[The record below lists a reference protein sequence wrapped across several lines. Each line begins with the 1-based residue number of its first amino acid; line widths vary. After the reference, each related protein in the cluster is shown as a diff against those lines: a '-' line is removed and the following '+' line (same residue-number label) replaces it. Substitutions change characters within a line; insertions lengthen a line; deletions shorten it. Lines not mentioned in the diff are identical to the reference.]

1 MAKVTVVKPR
11 TERIQPG
18 IWRLKL
24 PCPWPGVP
32 HGNAWALQ
40 RGAGLVLVDTGV
52 GGPGRLRM
60 LDIALAQAGF
70 GVEDIKLV
78 VCTHAHSDHYGLA
91 ASICEQTGCEL
102 WMHPKWEHIRLQAD
116 DPQMALERRLEVGRM
131 SGVPVVALDRY
142 RQERTDK
149 PEAEI
154 DGIRPP
160 DRELVPGVEVETDIG
175 TWQVIET
182 PGHAPS
188 HVCLHQPERRL
199 MLSGDHLLGRTV
211 LFFDYGHTA
220 DPFGEYLASLD
231 RVEPLRDRPL
241 PARPRQ
247 TVPRPGARRSPTSA
261 ARPSELLD
269 QVRAGLADGA
279 EPTAFEVVEAI
290 VGRENLSA
298 ADRRLPAADRPRLPR
313 PPGGARRG
321 EPGPRLRSAALACL
335 SASALHSPSSSTRAG
350 CGASIGASPS
360 R

>member
-1 MAKVTVVKPR
+1 MAKATVVKPR

-32 HGNAWALQ
+32 HGNAWAVQ

-60 LDIALAQAGF
+60 LDIALAQSGF
-70 GVEDIKLV
+70 GVDDIELV

-131 SGVPVVALDRY
+131 SGVPGVALDRY
-142 RQERTDK
+142 RNERTDRS
-149 PEAEI
+149 EDEI
-154 DGIRPP
+154 DGIRAP

-188 HVCLHQPERRL
+188 HVCLHQPERKL

-211 LFFDYGHTA
+211 MFFDYGHTP

-231 RVEPLRDRPL
+231 LVEPLDVDLCL
-241 PARPRQ
+241 PGHGKPFR
-247 TVPRPGARRSPTSA
+247 
-261 ARPSELLD
+261 
-269 QVRAGLADGA
+269 
-279 EPTAFEVVEAI
+279 
-290 VGRENLSA
+290 
-298 ADRRLPAADRPRLPR
+298 
-313 PPGGARRG
+313 
-321 EPGPRLRSAALACL
+321 
-335 SASALHSPSSSTRAG
+335 
-350 CGASIGASPS
+350 
-360 R
+360 

>member
-1 MAKVTVVKPR
+1 MAQATVVKPR

-32 HGNAWALQ
+32 HGNAWAVQ
-40 RGAGLVLVDTGV
+40 RGAGLVLFDTGV

-60 LDIALAQAGF
+60 LDIALAQSGF
-70 GVEDIKLV
+70 GVDDIELV

-102 WMHPKWEHIRLQAD
+102 WMHPKWEHIRMQAD
-116 DPQMALERRLEVGRM
+116 DPAAALERRLEVGRM
-131 SGVPVVALDRY
+131 SGVPPAALDRY

-149 PEAEI
+149 SEDEI
-154 DGIRPP
+154 DGIRAP

-199 MLSGDHLLGRTV
+199 MISGDHLLGRTV

-220 DPFGEYLASLD
+220 DPLGEYLASLD
-231 RVEPLRDRPL
+231 AIEPLEVDLCLPGHGKPFRDPEAKIVDVR
-241 PARPRQ
+241 RQ
-247 TVPRPGARRSPTSA
+247 AG
-261 ARPSELLD
+261 ELLGK
-269 QVRAGLADGA
+269 VRAGLAGGA
-279 EPTAFEVVEAI
+279 EPTAFELVEGI
-290 VGRENLSA
+290 VGRENLRA
-298 ADRRLPAADRPRLPR
+298 GN
-313 PPGGARRG
+313 GGFI
-321 EPGPRLRSAALACL
+321 LQIVLACL
-335 SASALHSPSSSTRAG
+335 DHLAVHGEARPVPDSDPQRWRA
-350 CGASIGASPS
+350 
-360 R
+360 

>member
-1 MAKVTVVKPR
+1 MAKAQVVKPR

-60 LDIALAQAGF
+60 LDIALAQSGF
-70 GVEDIKLV
+70 GVDDIELV

-102 WMHPKWEHIRLQAD
+102 WMHPKWEHIRMQAD

-131 SGVPVVALDRY
+131 SGVPIAALDRY
-142 RQERTDK
+142 RQERTDQ
-149 PEAEI
+149 PEREI
-154 DGIRPP
+154 DGIRAP
-160 DRELVPGVEVETDIG
+160 DRELVPGVEVESDIG

-199 MLSGDHLLGRTV
+199 LLSGDHLLGRTV
-211 LFFDYGHTA
+211 MFFDYGHTP
-220 DPFGEYLASLD
+220 DPFGEFLASLD
-231 RVEPLRDRPL
+231 RVEPLAVDLCLPGHGKPFRDPQTKIADVR
-241 PARPRQ
+241 RQ
-247 TVPRPGARRSPTSA
+247 AD
-261 ARPSELLD
+261 ELLD
-269 QVRAGLADGA
+269 KVRAALAGGA

-290 VGRENLSA
+290 VGRDNLNA
-298 ADRRLPAADRPRLPR
+298 PT
-313 PPGGARRG
+313 GGFV
-321 EPGPRLRSAALACL
+321 LQIVLACL
-335 SASALHSPSSSTRAG
+335 DHLAALGEASRVSDSDPQRWRA
-350 CGASIGASPS
+350 
-360 R
+360 

>member
-1 MAKVTVVKPR
+1 MAKATVVKPR

-32 HGNAWALQ
+32 HGNAWAVQ
-40 RGAGLVLVDTGV
+40 RRAGLVLVDTGV

-60 LDIALAQAGF
+60 LDIALAQSGF
-70 GVEDIKLV
+70 GVEDIELV

-116 DPQMALERRLEVGRM
+116 NPQMALERRLEVGRM
-131 SGVPVVALDRY
+131 SGVPSVALDRY
-142 RQERTDK
+142 RNERTDR

-154 DGIRPP
+154 DGIRAP

-188 HVCLHQPERRL
+188 HVCLHQPERKL
-199 MLSGDHLLGRTV
+199 MLSGDHLLGRSV
-211 LFFDYGHTA
+211 MFFDYGHTP

-231 RVEPLRDRPL
+231 RIEPLAVDLCLPGHGKPFRDPL
-241 PARPRQ
+241 AKIADVRAQ
-247 TVPRPGARRSPTSA
+247 AEG
-261 ARPSELLD
+261 LLD
-269 QVRAGLADGA
+269 RVRAGLAGGA
-279 EPTAFEVVEAI
+279 EPTAFELVEAI

-298 ADRRLPAADRPRLPR
+298 PT
-313 PPGGARRG
+313 GGFM
-321 EPGPRLRSAALACL
+321 LQIVLACL
-335 SASALHSPSSSTRAG
+335 DHLAGRGEATKVPDSDPQRWRA
-350 CGASIGASPS
+350 
-360 R
+360 